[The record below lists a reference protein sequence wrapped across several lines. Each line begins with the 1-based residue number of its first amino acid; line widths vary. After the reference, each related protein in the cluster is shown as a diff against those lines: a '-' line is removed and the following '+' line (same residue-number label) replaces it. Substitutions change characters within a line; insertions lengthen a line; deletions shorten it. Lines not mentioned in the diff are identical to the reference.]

1 MLERIRNLNKLLA
14 NRPDWYGTQP
24 IREDSPENV
33 VIMWEKALGI
43 YKPPFMPT
51 FRKVTGTDGQMTWP
65 LPDTDYFATMET
77 AQAMADKY
85 GDGTVTEVDFGGTG
99 GIFSVDAKEYH
110 IAVNPASGI
119 ITLKNAGL
127 IAAYY
132 KRNPEDQFPGLADK
146 LIKAI
151 LGL

>member
-1 MLERIRNLNKLLA
+1 MKERIENLNKLLA
-14 NRPDWYGTQP
+14 IRPDWYGTLQ
-24 IREDSPENV
+24 IREDSPANIVE
-33 VIMWEKALGI
+33 MWEKALGT
-43 YKPPFMPT
+43 YKPPFTPM
-51 FRKVTGTDGQMTWP
+51 FRKVTGTDGQMVWP

-85 GDGTVTEVDFGGTG
+85 GDNPTVTEVDFGGTG

-110 IAVNPASGI
+110 ITVKGES
-119 ITLKNAGL
+119 KNAGL

-132 KRNPEDQFPGLADK
+132 KRNPEDQFPGVADK
-146 LIKAI
+146 LIKQV